1 MDKIKKLRNWDII
14 KAFWPTLVFFIFF
27 IFIYFLIYILK
38 YTDCKLL
45 LILLW
50 ISIPLVYLSVVS
62 GFNKLIKKENKL
74 SKSLRL
80 GYMLYCY
87 IFCALVSVISC
98 TGLVKGIPEPEETD
112 RLLDFL
118 TNQFALTLFTMIMLY
133 FECFVYCLNMLKKE
147 LNCKYALFISYSI
160 KSLLLALA
168 SSLAIISALSY
179 LEIHKNNSIIY
190 KNISI
195 VITMLYPVFDVYEYT
210 YKKVD
215 EYEKKS
221 LENEKIILSEDY
233 IG

>member
-1 MDKIKKLRNWDII
+1 MDKVKKWMNWDII
-14 KAFWPTLVFFIFF
+14 KAFFPALGFFIFF
-27 IFIYFLIYILK
+27 LIIYILIYIGN
-38 YTDCKLL
+38 YTDSKLL

-50 ISIPLVYLSVVS
+50 VSIPLVYLSIVS

-74 SKSLRL
+74 SKSFRL
-80 GYMLYCY
+80 SYMLYCY

-98 TGLVKGIPEPEETD
+98 TGLVKGISEPEKTD
-112 RLLDFL
+112 KILDFL
-118 TNQFALTLFTMIMLY
+118 TDQFSLTLFTMIML
-133 FECFVYCLNMLKKE
+133 FLECFLYCLNMLKKE

-179 LEIHKNNSIIY
+179 LEIHKNSSIIL

-195 VITMLYPVFDVYEYT
+195 VVTMLYPVFDVYEYT

-215 EYEKKS
+215 EYEKMS
-221 LENEKIILSEDY
+221 LESEKNHCK
-233 IG
+233 